1 MVIAR
6 MLIRGGL
13 FTLALTAGMAA
24 AKAVCRMM
32 RSPLPD
38 AEPQRTRSERVG
50 NRSASKIEAPVQS
63 PAIRRASSCVSRRIA
78 ECRSL
83 RRTRCGLFATAS
95 DFLHRRHYQLWTSVS
110 NKADTF
116 TAAGWRKPVWRLA
129 EAKRPSLRI
138 CSRKRISRSDARGS
152 LLACMTANREPS
164 NQSFEVDR
172 EATVCSASRRFFLR

>member
-13 FTLALTAGMAA
+13 LTLALTAGMAA

-63 PAIRRASSCVSRRIA
+63 PAIRRASSCVSRRIT
-78 ECRSL
+78 ERRSL
-83 RRTRCGLFATAS
+83 RRARCGLFATAS
-95 DFLHRRHYQLWTSVS
+95 EFLHGRHYQLWTSVS
-110 NKADTF
+110 NKADTLHCGRMAKASWATGGSQKAF
-116 TAAGWRKPVWRLA
+116 PPHLLPETDQQIGRQGNHCWRA
-129 EAKRPSLRI
+129 
-138 CSRKRISRSDARGS
+138 
-152 LLACMTANREPS
+152 
-164 NQSFEVDR
+164 
-172 EATVCSASRRFFLR
+172 

>member
-6 MLIRGGL
+6 MLMRGGL
-13 FTLALTAGMAA
+13 LTLALTAGMAT

-63 PAIRRASSCVSRRIA
+63 PAIRRASSCVSRRIT
-78 ECRSL
+78 ERRSL
-83 RRTRCGLFATAS
+83 RRARCGLFATAS
-95 DFLHRRHYQLWTSVS
+95 DFLHRRHYQLWTSAR

-116 TAAGWRKPVWRLA
+116 TAAGWRKLVWRLA
-129 EAKRPSLRI
+129 EAKKPSLRI
-138 CSRKRISRSDARGS
+138 CSRKRISRSDAKGII
-152 LLACMTANREPS
+152 
-164 NQSFEVDR
+164 VGVHDR
-172 EATVCSASRRFFLR
+172 QP